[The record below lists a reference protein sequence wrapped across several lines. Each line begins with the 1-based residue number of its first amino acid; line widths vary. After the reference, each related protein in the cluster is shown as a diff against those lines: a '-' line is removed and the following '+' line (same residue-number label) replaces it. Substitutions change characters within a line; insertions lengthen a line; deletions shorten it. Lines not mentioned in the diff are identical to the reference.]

1 MSLAAA
7 AANLPKH
14 GSRSV
19 RSALAALL
27 MAAFTI
33 GGNSAEA
40 APWAEVGDR
49 SLRSDIEILHARG
62 LIAGPITTWPIP
74 VGYFEALQDEGRLT
88 GQPEFVRMAAQ
99 RVLDKLGSGRHT
111 GGLKAAGEL
120 RLASEPNLIRDFG
133 DNARDEVDA
142 RAGLDYDGERF
153 SANFRVGALT
163 PLGNGDSGARFTLD
177 GTYATALV
185 GNWQLYGGYIDKWYG
200 PGYASSLIL
209 SNNARPFPKIGITRN
224 NSTAFET
231 KWLSWLGR
239 YQIDFFV
246 GLLEED
252 SRDDRNTGVGSLRIS
267 IEPIDGLELTVT
279 RVAQF
284 CGGDNACKPFNAA
297 FGINNTDKDR
307 NASNDE
313 GTFEIKYTYDFNVV
327 SFSPYLQIMNE
338 DTGPFTHSYE
348 SHMGGL
354 SWAGPWDQNGASWRL
369 VAEYTDS
376 RATLDAFGF
385 GNRVT
390 GLAYNNDQYTDGFR
404 YRGRTMGF
412 SLDSDSTLFT
422 VSGLMMMP
430 NGWTYRAAFHN
441 AHINT
446 AELAAA
452 QAYGSFLKNTVSA
465 QPVTVN
471 QYEAGV
477 TIPWQ
482 SFTFDLGV
490 RYQDEQPFPDVGSQF
505 NVEAGVQF
513 RF

>member
-1 MSLAAA
+1 MS
-7 AANLPKH
+7 
-14 GSRSV
+14 SRS
-19 RSALAALL
+19 RSAHGALAALL
-27 MAAFTI
+27 MAVLAI
-33 GGNSAEA
+33 GSNSAQA

-49 SLRSDIEILHARG
+49 SLRNDIEILHARG
-62 LIAGPITTWPIP
+62 LIDGPITTWPIP
-74 VGYFEALQDEGRLT
+74 VGFFSALHNAQSLV
-88 GQPEFVRMAAQ
+88 GQPEYVQLAAQ
-99 RVLDKLGSGRHT
+99 RVLARLDGHNNDGQPLH
-111 GGLKAAGEL
+111 AAGTF
-120 RLASEPNLIRDFG
+120 RLSSEPNLIRDFG
-133 DNARDEVDA
+133 DNARDEADI
-142 RAGLDYDGERF
+142 RAGLDYENERF
-153 SANFRVGALT
+153 AANLRVGALS
-163 PLGNGDSGARFTLD
+163 NIDGDGYRFALD
-177 GTYATALV
+177 GTYVTALL

-200 PGYASSLIL
+200 PGYTSSLIL

-231 KWLSWLGR
+231 PWLSWLGR

-252 SRDDRNTGVGSLRIS
+252 ARDDRNTGVGSIRIS
-267 IEPIDGLELTVT
+267 IEPINGLELTVT
-279 RVAQF
+279 RVSQF
-284 CGGDNACKPFNAA
+284 CGGDNACKPFRAA

-376 RATLDAFGF
+376 RATLDAFSF

-422 VSGLMMMP
+422 VSGLMLMP

-441 AHINT
+441 AHIST

-452 QAYGSFLKNTVSA
+452 QASGSILRNTVSA

-482 SFTFDLGV
+482 SLSFDLGV

-505 NVEAGVQF
+505 NVEAGVQL